1 MGGGLFEFPGGKIE
15 PGETEHEALKREL
28 MEELG
33 IKVNVQALLGSSEF
47 QGDSGKRFKL
57 TVYFVEGPI
66 ASIQLKEH
74 ESMKWISR
82 STLVLSEIALGD
94 RPLMEL
100 CFNQIDEMC
109 SLASG

>member
-57 TVYFVEGPI
+57 TVYFVEEPI